1 MAAVTYTVQQYLDA
15 IKPIPAATTVYIAD
29 TATAIAALSAADIGD
44 MSTNRVVS
52 INATDNALS
61 LTLEQ
66 INALGSVKLSAE
78 DTVTLLDTHVN
89 LAGLTS
95 DTVASLNAKNVDIIS
110 ATDQSLVITQSVASA
125 LAGTGLRFDGDDTV
139 TVSDGGKLD
148 LTPAQIA
155 ALSLKGVDLIDLVDE
170 IPFGSSVTIDQA
182 IALTK
187 SNIAFVPA
195 NTIRVDVS
203 DSEMS
208 KLTPEILQ
216 ALSAKQ
222 IDSLGT
228 VFSGAFSLTLAQYNA
243 LNGVSLSSSDL
254 VTLKLSLM
262 DLALLKDSQIAD
274 FATNNV
280 DEVAFSASRQTLLS
294 LNAETLSSLIARGVT
309 VVDATENA
317 IALTYAQYDAL
328 SAMNFTPE
336 DMVTVSVRLSEIDAL
351 SQADVSDI
359 HNKRV
364 DKVILT
370 ESGKTLGALT
380 VDQIAALVDKNIDA
394 LDATDN
400 KLTLTVAQ
408 YDALGSVKLT
418 SSDVVTIVAN
428 EDFNAYDTGI
438 DHLILTGNALW
449 GSGNE
454 LANTITGNAKNNV
467 LSGYEGNDILIGGKG
482 KDAFF
487 FEASLNKKT
496 NVDVIKDFSVADDSI
511 WLSHSVFT
519 KLTASSTSS
528 PTKLSA
534 KNFALGK
541 AADKNDYVIYD
552 SKTGSISYD
561 ADGSGKGAAILFAK
575 VKPGLKLTYADFLVT
590 DFLIN

>member
-1 MAAVTYTVQQYLDA
+1 MAAATYTVQAYLDA
-15 IKPIPAATTVYIAD
+15 AKPIPAGTTVYIVD
-29 TATAIAALSAADIGD
+29 TAANIAALSAADLAG
-44 MSTNRVVS
+44 MGANKVVS

-66 INALGSVKLSAE
+66 IDALGTVKLSGD
-78 DTVTLLDTHVN
+78 DTIALLDTDVN

-95 DTVASLNAKNVDIIS
+95 DKITSLNAKGVDVIA
-110 ATDQSLVITQSVASA
+110 ATDKTLQISRDVASA
-125 LAGTGLRFDGDDTV
+125 IASTSMRFDADDTV
-139 TVSDGGKLD
+139 TVSDNGKLD
-148 LTPAQIA
+148 LTPTQIA
-155 ALSLKGVDLIDLVDE
+155 ALSLKGVDLIDLTGGF
-170 IPFGSSVTIDQA
+170 PFDPSVTIDQA
-182 IALTK
+182 IALSK
-187 SNIAFVPA
+187 SEIEFVPG
-195 NTIRVDVS
+195 NTVRLDVS

-208 KLTPEILQ
+208 KLTPAVLET
-216 ALSAKQ
+216 LSAKQ
-222 IDSLGT
+222 IDTLDS
-228 VFSGAFSLTLAQYNA
+228 SAGAFSLTLAQYSA
-243 LNGVSLSSSDL
+243 LNGLSLASDDL

-294 LNAETLSSLIARGVT
+294 LSADSLASLIARGVT
-309 VVDATENA
+309 VVDATENVL
-317 IALTYAQYDAL
+317 ALNLAQYNAL

-336 DMVTVSVRLSEIDAL
+336 DTVTVSVRLSEVNAL
-351 SQADVSDI
+351 TQGDVTNI

-370 ESGKTLGALT
+370 ETGKVLGALT
-380 VDQIAALVDKNIDA
+380 VEQISALVDKNIDT

-400 KLTLTVAQ
+400 KLTLTSTQ
-408 YDALGSVKLT
+408 YNTLGSGRLT
-418 SSDVVTIVAN
+418 SSDVVTVVAS
-428 EDFNAYDTGI
+428 EDFNAHEKTI
-438 DHLILTGNALW
+438 DNLILTGNALW

-467 LSGYEGNDILIGGKG
+467 LSGFDGNDVLIGGKG

-511 WLSHSVFT
+511 WLSSSIFT
-519 KLTASSTSS
+519 KLPASSNSS

-552 SKTGSISYD
+552 GKKGYVSYD
-561 ADGSGKGAAILFAK
+561 ADGSGTGAAILFAK
-575 VKPGLKLTYADFLVT
+575 VTPGLKLTYADFFVT
-590 DFLIN
+590 DFLIP